1 MPSELARKSCAACLG
16 GTPPLHG
23 PELARL
29 AAQLPAWT
37 VVEEHHLHRA
47 YRFPDFAAAL
57 RFVNQV
63 GAIAEQEQHHP
74 DLALGWG
81 RVEITTYT
89 HSIQGLSEN
98 DFILAAKI
106 EALA

>member
-1 MPSELARKSCAACLG
+1 MPSELAQKSCVPCHS

-23 PELARL
+23 AELARY
-29 AAQLPAWT
+29 ATQLPAWN

-57 RFVNQV
+57 HFVNQV
-63 GAIAEQEQHHP
+63 GAIAEREQHHP
-74 DLALGWG
+74 DIVLGWG

-89 HSIQGLSEN
+89 HSIQGLSQN

-106 EALA
+106 EALL